1 MAFGTTGVRHATV
14 STFLLLLP
22 SICRLSTRLPIVLMQ
37 VLVTVTAMEWR
48 APQIIYFNIGFLSFL
63 KIN

>member
-1 MAFGTTGVRHATV
+1 MAFGTTGVKHAIL
-14 STFLLLLP
+14 SIPCLPQAIYLLWMQ
-22 SICRLSTRLPIVLMQ
+22 LPIVFRR
-37 VLVTVTAMEWR
+37 VHAIATVIL